1 MHTDTIFLLAM
12 LLIAM
17 MLDAL
22 LILGILIGSCSG
34 INSTL
39 QTAFMAVLLA
49 LSLLLTYKVAREI
62 IDNG

>member
-34 INSTL
+34 INSPL

-49 LSLLLTYKVAREI
+49 LSLLLTYKVVREI